1 MNLVVLS
8 IPIFFA
14 LIGLEVAWDQWRGRG
29 LYRLGDSL
37 ANIGCGIMDQSS
49 GLFLKVLTVG
59 AYTAVFFSFT
69 AWRPWE
75 LSGHWAVWVAAFVLA
90 DFAYYWAH
98 RLSHEV
104 NILWIGHQVHHQSE
118 DYNLGVAL
126 RQSVLQKVLLMWVYW
141 PLAIIGFP
149 PEMFLTSMAINL
161 LYQFWIHTELI
172 DRLGPLEWVL
182 NTPSHHR
189 VHHGRNPEY
198 IDRNHAG
205 VFIVWDRMFG
215 TFQQELIKPTYG
227 VTRPTESFNPVQ
239 AQWKPVV
246 DLWMDVRSISGWR
259 DRLRFLLAPP
269 GWYPESAGVIQAAP
283 AIVGPQ
289 FKFDPRPTPRL
300 VVMLMGRWLMI
311 LVVSLLVLGAEDAI
325 TSIGLAAILVWVMAA
340 LAAVGE
346 LWSNASDRMRLV
358 FAWTVD
364 ASFVP
369 VMGTLVASPTRLN
382 VLWFALALL
391 SAMWTY
397 WAVSTSSRIDEFRE
411 RVDEDIV

>member
-1 MNLVVLS
+1 
-8 IPIFFA
+8 
-14 LIGLEVAWDQWRGRG
+14 
-29 LYRLGDSL
+29 
-37 ANIGCGIMDQSS
+37 
-49 GLFLKVLTVG
+49 
-59 AYTAVFFSFT
+59 
-69 AWRPWE
+69 
-75 LSGHWAVWVAAFVLA
+75 
-90 DFAYYWAH
+90 
-98 RLSHEV
+98 
-104 NILWIGHQVHHQSE
+104 
-118 DYNLGVAL
+118 
-126 RQSVLQKVLLMWVYW
+126 MWVYW

>member
-90 DFAYYWAH
+90 DFSYYWAH

-118 DYNLGVAL
+118 DYNLVVAL

-246 DLWMDVRSISGWR
+246 DLWTDVRSILGWR

-269 GWYPESAGVIQAAP
+269 GWYPESAGGIQAAP

>member
-269 GWYPESAGVIQAAP
+269 GWYPESAGGIQAAP